1 VITDHDKIG
10 WEGSAMQT
18 AGIIG
23 AGLIGRAWAVVFARA
38 GWRVFITDSMPAAQ
52 ERAPALLAESFE
64 QLAAAGLIDDPKGA
78 AARITCVASL
88 AETVSQA
95 DLVQECGPETVA
107 AKQALFA
114 ALDAAAPPGA
124 VIASSSSAI
133 VASLYTEGL
142 AGRARC
148 LVAHPVNPP
157 HLVPVVELC
166 AAPWTS
172 AETVARART
181 LYEQAGQVPVTV
193 KSEVEGFVLNRLQG
207 ALLSE
212 ALRLVGDGIISPQ
225 DLDRTVSDGLGL
237 RWAFTGP
244 FATIEMNAPGGI
256 PDYCARFGGFY
267 RRLAADAAPPEVWDA
282 PNIARV
288 AEAWGAAPD
297 KLEIEQRSALRDKR
311 LAALLALKRARPGE
325 NS

>member
-1 VITDHDKIG
+1 MH
-10 WEGSAMQT
+10 S

-38 GWRVFITDSMPAAQ
+38 GWRVRITDSDAAALA
-52 ERAPALLAESFE
+52 RAPALLAESFE
-64 QLAAAGLIDDPKGA
+64 QLAAAGLLDDPKGA
-78 AARITCVASL
+78 AARIACVASL
-88 AETVSQA
+88 AETVAEA

-107 AKQALFA
+107 AKQTLFA
-114 ALDAAAPPGA
+114 ALDAATPSGGI
-124 VIASSSSAI
+124 IASSSSAI
-133 VASLYTEGL
+133 VASLYSESL

-157 HLVPVVELC
+157 HLVPIVELC
-166 AAPWTS
+166 PAPWT
-172 AETVARART
+172 APETVTRARS

-193 KSEVEGFVLNRLQG
+193 RREVEGFVVNRLQG

-212 ALRLVGDGIISPQ
+212 ALRLVGEGIISPQ

-237 RWAFTGP
+237 RWAFIGP

-256 PDYCARFGGFY
+256 PDYCSRFGGFY
-267 RRLAADAAPPEVWDA
+267 RRLAADSAPPEVWDA
-282 PNIARV
+282 ANIARV

-297 KLEIEQRSALRDKR
+297 KAEIEQRSALRDKR
-311 LAALLALKRARPGE
+311 LAALIALKRARPGE